1 VPTAPRVRKA
11 RRRSIRRELQSISRS
26 LASVSRAFAR
36 LGPVLEAMA
45 RGTNP
50 ALVPRPRNLSPQR
63 RAELKLQGSYIGHV
77 RKLKLRQR
85 ARVKKLREDKGVRAA
100 IRLAKALSRK

>member
-1 VPTAPRVRKA
+1 LPTAPTA

-36 LGPVLEAMA
+36 LGPVFESLA
-45 RGTNP
+45 RGANP

-77 RKLKLRQR
+77 RKLSLKQR
-85 ARVKKLREDKGVRAA
+85 AQVKKLREEKGVRAA
-100 IRLAKALSRK
+100 IRLAKSLSARRK